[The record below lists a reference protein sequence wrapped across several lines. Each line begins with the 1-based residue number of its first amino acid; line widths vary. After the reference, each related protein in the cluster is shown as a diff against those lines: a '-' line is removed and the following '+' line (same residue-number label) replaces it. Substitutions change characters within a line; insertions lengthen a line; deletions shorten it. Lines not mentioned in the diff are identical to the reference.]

1 MNQEGTEVW
10 ALWPDHSS
18 VEDAATYLLGP
29 VLGLLLRLRGVTCIH
44 ASAVAF
50 EDSSVAFVGAEGSG
64 KSTTAAAFA
73 QSGCA
78 VLSDDVVAL
87 IEYDDGFKVA
97 PAYPHVCLWP
107 DSVRML
113 YGSPDALPP
122 FSPNWEKRRL
132 GLGNGELRFGEGALP
147 LRAIYLLDDRRSEPG
162 PFIEAIPAR
171 TAFLSLV
178 ANSYATNMLDSE
190 MRVQEF
196 KTFSRLVLG
205 VPIRRLFT
213 SRGDLLPDD
222 LCRVIRQDFAGLDVR
237 K

>member
-1 MNQEGTEVW
+1 M
-10 ALWPDHSS
+10 
-18 VEDAATYLLGP
+18 
-29 VLGLLLRLRGVTCIH
+29 
-44 ASAVAF
+44 
-50 EDSSVAFVGAEGSG
+50 
-64 KSTTAAAFA
+64 
-73 QSGCA
+73 
-78 VLSDDVVAL
+78 
-87 IEYDDGFKVA
+87 
-97 PAYPHVCLWP
+97 
-107 DSVRML
+107 
-113 YGSPDALPP
+113 
-122 FSPNWEKRRL
+122 
-132 GLGNGELRFGEGALP
+132 P